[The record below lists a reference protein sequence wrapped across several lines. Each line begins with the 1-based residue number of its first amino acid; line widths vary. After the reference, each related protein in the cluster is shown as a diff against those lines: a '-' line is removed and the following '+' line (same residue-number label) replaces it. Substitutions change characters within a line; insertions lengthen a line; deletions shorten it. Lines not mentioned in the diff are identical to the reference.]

1 MGAPVS
7 LLPSPF
13 TEPSAVA
20 PDPKVYF
27 DVSAPKIKEF
37 TEAGLRQPA
46 SDAALTSSIRRYRAR
61 FCNNRAHLEVTHN

>member
-1 MGAPVS
+1 M
-7 LLPSPF
+7 F
-13 TEPSAVA
+13 TESVYRTERGSAGS
-20 PDPKVYF
+20 KVYF

-46 SDAALTSSIRRYRAR
+46 SDAGLTSSIRRYRAR